1 MKEDKLAIKK
11 AHNLYRAREI
21 AKEMGIEK
29 LRLTE
34 KDMELLYELGEYGIM
49 YSEDANSILSESH
62 LTGLK
67 RKSKLRIAKLIS
79 GKNGINF
86 LGHRG
91 RKILTDLGYNSRE
104 IQTKDKEPSKANNT
118 KADYY
123 KIMKVIKSGTIIK
136 PRYIIHEE
144 VDRGL
149 NPEEKE
155 HHLWRHEINPRP
167 LRNWIL
173 YYAHFPKLDEIDKS
187 SFEYFGG
194 MKTRTQYKE
203 ILMRDID
210 ESLEKFSRVMGAI
223 VIVKGKAFLEELI
236 ESLYINNF
244 RNPVLVLEETEENL
258 KYLSRA
264 MEGFLKLP
272 MKPMDY
278 DYMADPGDQRRLI
291 YGIGDICY
299 CDNTLTDIRDARRV
313 ELVVEEMKQAYPK
326 AKEYIY
332 YTSSEHL
339 QKTLRNEFGITL
351 KKDVK
356 IVYVAPEEV
365 KARQRERLDNRE
377 SDDWQG

>member
-1 MKEDKLAIKK
+1 MKEDKLKIKK
-11 AHNLYRAREI
+11 AHNLYRAREL

-34 KDMELLYELGEYGIM
+34 KDMELLYQLGEYGIM
-49 YSEDANSILSESH
+49 YSKDANSILSNSNLVGE
-62 LTGLK
+62 K
-67 RKSKLRIAKLIS
+67 RKSKLRTAKIIS
-79 GKNGINF
+79 GRNGINF
-86 LGHRG
+86 LGYRG
-91 RKILTDLGYNSRE
+91 RKILTDLGYNPRE

-123 KIMKVIKSGTIIK
+123 RIMKVIKSGTIIK

-155 HHLWRHEINPRP
+155 HHLWRHEVNPKP

-173 YYAHFPKLDEIDKS
+173 YYTHFPKLDELDKS

-194 MKTRTQYKE
+194 MRTRTQYKE
-203 ILMRDID
+203 ILMQDID
-210 ESLEKFSRVMGAI
+210 ESLEKFRSVMGAI
-223 VIVKGKAFLEELI
+223 VIVKGKTFLEELN
-236 ESLYINNF
+236 ESLYLNNF
-244 RNPVLVLEETEENL
+244 RCPVLVLEETEENL

-264 MEGFLKLP
+264 TEGYLKLP

-278 DYMADPGDQRRLI
+278 DYMADPGDQRRII

-313 ELVVEEMKQAYPK
+313 ELVVEEMRQAYPK
-326 AKEYIY
+326 AKEYVY
-332 YTSSEHL
+332 YTSSKVLFTTL
-339 QKTLRNEFGITL
+339 QSEYGIMLR
-351 KKDVK
+351 KDIK
-356 IVYVAPEEV
+356 IVYVDPEEV
-365 KARQRERLDNRE
+365 RERQRERLNNRE